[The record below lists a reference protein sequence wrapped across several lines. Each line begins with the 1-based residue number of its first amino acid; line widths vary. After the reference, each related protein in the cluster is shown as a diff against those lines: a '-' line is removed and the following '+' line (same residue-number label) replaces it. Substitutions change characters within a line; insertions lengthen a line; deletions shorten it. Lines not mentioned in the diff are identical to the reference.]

1 MDTNGLKR
9 FAAEART
16 ILIQGVRNRVEGLG
30 FDLESGQPAALP
42 QLKGGGAVFMDE
54 TQSEAFYDR
63 WMSLYNHIRNRGVK
77 DVVEEAAYT
86 WFNRL
91 VAIRIMSQLHFI
103 TPVLKYESNEIHI
116 PVIVS
121 EARHGRLPEMQE
133 KLRDELRELLID
145 DAKTNE
151 QFAILIVAFCRSCP
165 VIHQCFGAI
174 SDYTELLLPQDILRE
189 GGFVDR
195 LNHTDFIKEEDYQS
209 PELIGWL
216 YQFYI
221 SERKDEVFAK
231 KGKYEPDEI
240 APATQIFTPNWI
252 VKYMVQNTVGRMY
265 LDNHPYE
272 KEVAKNWKYLVDI
285 PQRDDKDI
293 YHFTDLDELR
303 LGDLAC
309 GSGHILNEFFNLL
322 YQLYTY
328 EGFGRRQTIENIFRE
343 NLIGIDLDTRA
354 RQLATFSLLMNA
366 CQKDDSFLDARVM
379 PRVYDMPRPFCE
391 EFDPEYDPDLQD
403 EKTFIKE
410 QIRPLVPSQDQEVCD
425 ELVDAIIVMDHADTL
440 GSIMQ
445 FDLSERTRNILQ
457 AQLQETEGQCF
468 STDKARKILPYVRII
483 LALTEKYSALVMN
496 PPYMGSGNM
505 NATLSDYVKRH
516 YKEGKADL
524 FSVFM
529 LLAVRRLA
537 PNGKYGMINMQS
549 WMFLSSFEQLRK
561 DLLETMQIDS
571 MLHLG
576 PHTFDELSGEV
587 VQNTAFVVG
596 GDASRV
602 TNSNVVSRVTEPC
615 VASRVGNHRKEN
627 CDARRVVSYLNK
639 KEYVSIGY
647 GKLPHWYQSGK
658 TQFITFRLDD
668 SLPQTKLQELSDFK
682 AQWIKDNPEPWTQ
695 PIQEKYNHEIRKK
708 IDKWLDQGMGSCIL
722 AKKEIRKIVEDA
734 LLHYDGVNYALY
746 AYVIM
751 PNHVHLLLTPLVDEE
766 PNKMVGSVKSFTAH
780 AINKTLGQYGNVWQ
794 REVFDRIVRD
804 EDNFEQYVNYID
816 NNPKNLSAAMFSLG
830 GDASCVANANT
841 DVDSDTLCDARR
853 VASYYRLVEGK
864 NCADK
869 ERMFLENRDG
879 NINGAKVYYP
889 NVKQKDFEKIP
900 GCQLGYW
907 LKESVI
913 DLFTNCPK
921 IENFICSSVGIRTG
935 KDNIFIREWFEVSK
949 KETLFTGKTS
959 ADLSKSSWFPITR
972 GGEKRKWYG
981 NLENVVFGANNF
993 EKVKTICP
1001 DYRLREEKYYFNE
1014 GVTWTM
1020 ICSGHPS
1027 FRLCPQGVLFGNGGP
1042 TLYSSKQLMLM
1053 GLLNTKVSYMF
1064 LYILNPTINFTKSDV
1079 GLIPFIKNEN
1089 ACDYVT
1095 QNITLSKLDW
1105 DAHET
1110 SWDFSENPLVAIM
1123 KQAEGEES
1131 IVSAEETNG
1140 FKQRN
1145 QWFQTEKLMV
1155 SRQETDGLAAENN
1168 CGQAETGDDHG
1179 VVTPLPNRGND
1190 VTKLWYDDYH
1200 AAVTAL
1206 RKMNDEMA
1214 TQDSSAATDKL
1225 IKTTRDASTPTGT
1238 LKLCVNAFEKLWTAR
1253 FMQLH
1258 ANEEELNRQF
1268 IEIYG
1273 LQDELTPDVPLDEIT
1288 ILQQG
1293 EISIEENHLVWHPD
1307 VVMKQLISYIVGVWM
1322 GRYRLDRSGL
1332 YIAYPNP
1339 SAEELAPY
1347 TYHGQTVTID
1357 DDAIIPLLPRDSPFE
1372 DNLVNRIVDFVR
1384 IVFGADMLTE
1394 NLNFIE
1400 KQLGMSIEQYVLKN
1414 FWKDHKK
1421 MYHNRPI
1428 YWLFSSRKGAFQ
1440 CLVYMHRMDAYTAER
1455 VRSKYLLPYM
1465 DWLLNRLHELEE
1477 NAANLSTVERREMDR
1492 ITRQI
1497 AECREYHDR
1506 LHVVADRQ
1514 EGFDLDD
1521 GVVVNYAKF
1530 GDVLAKLK

>member
-9 FAAEART
+9 FATEART

-54 TQSEAFYDR
+54 TRSEAFYDR
-63 WMSLYNHIRNRGVK
+63 WMSLYHHIQTQGVR

-133 KLRDELRELLID
+133 KLRDELWELLMD

-285 PQRDDKDI
+285 PQRENKDI
-293 YHFTDLDELR
+293 YHFTDLEELR

-309 GSGHILNEFFNLL
+309 GSGHILNEMFDILF
-322 YQLYTY
+322 QLYTN
-328 EGFGRRQTIENIFRE
+328 EGYGRRQAIENIFRK

-354 RQLATFSLLMNA
+354 KQLATFSLLMNA
-366 CQKDDSFLDARVM
+366 CQKDNSFLDAWVM

-391 EFDPEYDPDLQD
+391 EFASEYDPERQD
-403 EKTFIKE
+403 EKAFIKE
-410 QIRPLVPSQDQEVCD
+410 QINPLVPSQDQEVCD
-425 ELVDAIIVMDHADTL
+425 ELSDAIIVMDHADTL

-445 FDLSERTRNILQ
+445 FELSERTRNILQ
-457 AQLQETEGQCF
+457 AQLQETEAQCF

-524 FSVFM
+524 ATTFIEM
-529 LLAVRRLA
+529 MPRRLA
-537 PNGKYGMINMQS
+537 DKGRYAFIIPPS
-549 WMFLSSFEQLRK
+549 WMFLSTFGGLRQGIIQNNFIES
-561 DLLETMQIDS
+561 L
-571 MLHLG
+571 LHLSRG
-576 PHTFDELSGEV
+576 IFGADFGSV
-587 VQNTAFVVG
+587 SCVIQN
-596 GDASRV
+596 SK
-602 TNSNVVSRVTEPC
+602 P
-615 VASRVGNHRKEN
+615 EN
-627 CDARRVVSYLNK
+627 ACGTY
-639 KEYVSIGY
+639 
-647 GKLPHWYQSGK
+647 
-658 TQFITFRLDD
+658 FRLVDR
-668 SLPQTKLQELSDFK
+668 TFQEFDQNHLRILFENTLANHDFK
-682 AQWIKDNPEPWTQ
+682 YKFTDYTKDNTEFP
-695 PIQEKYNHEIRKK
+695 
-708 IDKWLDQGMGSCIL
+708 C
-722 AKKEIRKIVEDA
+722 
-734 LLHYDGVNYALY
+734 
-746 AYVIM
+746 
-751 PNHVHLLLTPLVDEE
+751 
-766 PNKMVGSVKSFTAH
+766 
-780 AINKTLGQYGNVWQ
+780 
-794 REVFDRIVRD
+794 
-804 EDNFEQYVNYID
+804 
-816 NNPKNLSAAMFSLG
+816 
-830 GDASCVANANT
+830 
-841 DVDSDTLCDARR
+841 SD
-853 VASYYRLVEGK
+853 
-864 NCADK
+864 
-869 ERMFLENRDG
+869 DG
-879 NINGAKVYYP
+879 NKIYYP
-889 NVKQKDFEKIP
+889 NVDQKKFEQIP
-900 GCQLGYW
+900 GSPIGYW
-907 LKESVI
+907 VSDAIIKSFSNARLDEIGEPRSGIMTGNSPKFVKLFFELSIKNIGFDLK
-913 DLFTNCPK
+913 
-921 IENFICSSVGIRTG
+921 CSEDIVY
-935 KDNIFIREWFEVSK
+935 SK
-949 KETLFTGKTS
+949 KK
-959 ADLSKSSWFPITR
+959 WFPIVS
-972 GGEKRKWYG
+972 GGGARRWYG
-981 NLENVVFGANNF
+981 NLDSVVNLYNNG
-993 EKVKTICP
+993 EDIKNTVKNF
-1001 DYRLREEKYYFNE
+1001 RLRDPKYYFKE
-1014 GVTWTM
+1014 SITWSK
-1020 ICSGHPS
+1020 ICSS
-1027 FRLCPQGVLFGNGGP
+1027 FSTFRLCPEGVLFGDSGLNLFLE
-1042 TLYSSKQLMLM
+1042 TNLFSIL
-1053 GLLNTKVSYMF
+1053 GLLNSKIGT
-1064 LYILNPTINFTKSDV
+1064 YILKIANPTFNNQVSNI
-1079 GLIPFIKNEN
+1079 GCIPISFSRLFGNIKVLVEN
-1089 ACDYVT
+1089 CVSISR
-1095 QNITLSKLDW
+1095 QDW

-1110 SWDFSENPLVAIM
+1110 SWDFNENELIRIGKEKGTHLLEDCYEAYV
-1123 KQAEGEES
+1123 EE
-1131 IVSAEETNG
+1131 
-1140 FKQRN
+1140 
-1145 QWFQTEKLMV
+1145 W
-1155 SRQETDGLAAENN
+1155 
-1168 CGQAETGDDHG
+1168 
-1179 VVTPLPNRGND
+1179 
-1190 VTKLWYDDYH
+1190 
-1200 AAVTAL
+1200 
-1206 RKMNDEMA
+1206 
-1214 TQDSSAATDKL
+1214 TDK
-1225 IKTTRDASTPTGT
+1225 
-1238 LKLCVNAFEKLWTAR
+1238 

-1384 IVFGADMLTE
+1384 IVFGADTLTE

-1400 KQLGMSIEQYVLKN
+1400 KQLGMSIGQYVLKD

>member
-1 MDTNGLKR
+1 
-9 FAAEART
+9 
-16 ILIQGVRNRVEGLG
+16 
-30 FDLESGQPAALP
+30 
-42 QLKGGGAVFMDE
+42 
-54 TQSEAFYDR
+54 
-63 WMSLYNHIRNRGVK
+63 VK

-133 KLRDELRELLID
+133 KLRDELRELLMD

-209 PELIGWL
+209 PEFIGWL

-231 KGKYEPDEI
+231 KGKYESDEI

-549 WMFLSSFEQLRK
+549 WMFLSSFEDLRK
-561 DLLETMQIDS
+561 QLLEYEQIDS

-576 PHTFDELSGEV
+576 PRTFDELSGEV
-587 VQNTAFVVG
+587 VQNVAFVV
-596 GDASRV
+596 SHH
-602 TNSNVVSRVTEPC
+602 S
-615 VASRVGNHRKEN
+615 
-627 CDARRVVSYLNK
+627 
-639 KEYVSIGY
+639 
-647 GKLPHWYQSGK
+647 
-658 TQFITFRLDD
+658 
-668 SLPQTKLQELSDFK
+668 
-682 AQWIKDNPEPWTQ
+682 PE
-695 PIQEKYNHEIRKK
+695 
-708 IDKWLDQGMGSCIL
+708 
-722 AKKEIRKIVEDA
+722 
-734 LLHYDGVNYALY
+734 
-746 AYVIM
+746 
-751 PNHVHLLLTPLVDEE
+751 
-766 PNKMVGSVKSFTAH
+766 FTG
-780 AINKTLGQYGNVWQ
+780 T
-794 REVFDRIVRD
+794 
-804 EDNFEQYVNYID
+804 
-816 NNPKNLSAAMFSLG
+816 
-830 GDASCVANANT
+830 
-841 DVDSDTLCDARR
+841 
-853 VASYYRLVEGK
+853 YYRLVDGK

-869 ERMFLENRDG
+869 EKRFLTKQGE
-879 NINGAKVYYP
+879 YP
-889 NVKQKDFEKIP
+889 NVDQKKFGQIPGSPIGYWVSEKI
-900 GCQLGYW
+900 
-907 LKESVI
+907 I
-913 DLFTNCPK
+913 DCISNSEEIGIAFKCREGIHTSNNEKYVRFWIEVDEKK
-921 IENFICSSVGIRTG
+921 IVFKAKNYIDIDTQGTWVPYN
-935 KDNIFIREWFEVSK
+935 K
-949 KETLFTGKTS
+949 
-959 ADLSKSSWFPITR
+959 
-972 GGEKRKWYG
+972 GGGFRKWYG
-981 NLENVVFGANNF
+981 LNNYIIAFNKKYRDEMANLPFHVRPSQDLYFKEGGTWSAIGSNKFSIRYYPVGYLFDAGGQIAVGKEIVSLIGYLNSILF
-993 EKVKTICP
+993 
-1001 DYRLREEKYYFNE
+1001 DYISKL
-1014 GVTWTM
+1014 TM
-1020 ICSGHPS
+1020 
-1027 FRLCPQGVLFGNGGP
+1027 
-1042 TLYSSKQLMLM
+1042 
-1053 GLLNTKVSYMF
+1053 
-1064 LYILNPTINFTKSDV
+1064 PTINFKC
-1079 GLIPFIKNEN
+1079 GIIKRLPDLKVNSEN
-1089 ACDYVT
+1089 VCYIIRE
-1095 QNITLSKLDW
+1095 NISLSRQDW

-1110 SWDFSENPLVAIM
+1110 SWDFKENELIRIGKEKGTHLLEDCYLAYV
-1123 KQAEGEES
+1123 EE
-1131 IVSAEETNG
+1131 
-1140 FKQRN
+1140 
-1145 QWFQTEKLMV
+1145 W
-1155 SRQETDGLAAENN
+1155 
-1168 CGQAETGDDHG
+1168 
-1179 VVTPLPNRGND
+1179 
-1190 VTKLWYDDYH
+1190 
-1200 AAVTAL
+1200 
-1206 RKMNDEMA
+1206 
-1214 TQDSSAATDKL
+1214 TDK
-1225 IKTTRDASTPTGT
+1225 
-1238 LKLCVNAFEKLWTAR
+1238 

-1268 IEIYG
+1268 IDIYG

-1322 GRYRLDRSGL
+1322 GRYRLNRSGL

-1347 TYHGQTVTID
+1347 TYHGQTVNID

>member
-1 MDTNGLKR
+1 MDINGLKR
-9 FAAEART
+9 FATEART

-30 FDLESGQPAALP
+30 FDLKSGQPAALP
-42 QLKGGGAVFMDE
+42 QLEGGGTVFMDE

-103 TPVLKYESNEIHI
+103 TPVLKYESDEIHI

-133 KLRDELRELLID
+133 KLRDELRELLMD

-272 KEVAKNWKYLVDI
+272 KEVAKNWKYLVYI

-328 EGFGRRQTIENIFRE
+328 EGFGRRQAIENIFRK

-354 RQLATFSLLMNA
+354 KQLATFSLLMNA
-366 CQKDDSFLDARVM
+366 CQKDNSFLDAWVM

-391 EFDPEYDPDLQD
+391 EFASEYDPERQD

-425 ELVDAIIVMDHADTL
+425 ELTDAIMVMDHADTL

-445 FDLSERTRNILQ
+445 FDLSERTRNVLQ
-457 AQLQETEGQCF
+457 AQLQETEAQRF
-468 STDKARKILPYVRII
+468 PTDKTRKILPYVRII

-524 FSVFM
+524 ATTFIEM
-529 LLAVRRLA
+529 MPRRLA
-537 PNGKYGMINMQS
+537 DKGRYAFIIPPS
-549 WMFLSSFEQLRK
+549 WMFLSTFGGLRQGIIQNNFIES
-561 DLLETMQIDS
+561 L
-571 MLHLG
+571 LHLSRG
-576 PHTFDELSGEV
+576 IFGADFGSV
-587 VQNTAFVVG
+587 SCVIQN
-596 GDASRV
+596 SK
-602 TNSNVVSRVTEPC
+602 P
-615 VASRVGNHRKEN
+615 EN
-627 CDARRVVSYLNK
+627 ACGTY
-639 KEYVSIGY
+639 
-647 GKLPHWYQSGK
+647 
-658 TQFITFRLDD
+658 FRLVDR
-668 SLPQTKLQELSDFK
+668 TFQEFDQNHLRILFENTLANHDFK
-682 AQWIKDNPEPWTQ
+682 YKFTDYTKDNTEFP
-695 PIQEKYNHEIRKK
+695 
-708 IDKWLDQGMGSCIL
+708 C
-722 AKKEIRKIVEDA
+722 
-734 LLHYDGVNYALY
+734 
-746 AYVIM
+746 
-751 PNHVHLLLTPLVDEE
+751 
-766 PNKMVGSVKSFTAH
+766 
-780 AINKTLGQYGNVWQ
+780 
-794 REVFDRIVRD
+794 
-804 EDNFEQYVNYID
+804 
-816 NNPKNLSAAMFSLG
+816 
-830 GDASCVANANT
+830 
-841 DVDSDTLCDARR
+841 SD
-853 VASYYRLVEGK
+853 
-864 NCADK
+864 
-869 ERMFLENRDG
+869 DG
-879 NINGAKVYYP
+879 NKIYYP
-889 NVKQKDFEKIP
+889 NVDQKKFEQIP
-900 GCQLGYW
+900 GSPIGYW
-907 LKESVI
+907 VSDAIIKSFSNARLDEIGEPRSGIMTGNSPKFVKLFFELSIKNIGFDLK
-913 DLFTNCPK
+913 
-921 IENFICSSVGIRTG
+921 CSEDIVY
-935 KDNIFIREWFEVSK
+935 SK
-949 KETLFTGKTS
+949 KK
-959 ADLSKSSWFPITR
+959 WFPIVS
-972 GGEKRKWYG
+972 GGGARRWYG
-981 NLENVVFGANNF
+981 NLDSVVNLYNNG
-993 EKVKTICP
+993 EDIKNTVKNF
-1001 DYRLREEKYYFNE
+1001 RLRDPKYYFKE
-1014 GVTWTM
+1014 SITWSK
-1020 ICSGHPS
+1020 ICSS
-1027 FRLCPQGVLFGNGGP
+1027 FSTFRLCPEGVLFGDSGLNLFLE
-1042 TLYSSKQLMLM
+1042 TNLFSIL
-1053 GLLNTKVSYMF
+1053 GLLNSKIGT
-1064 LYILNPTINFTKSDV
+1064 YILKIANPTFNNQVSNI
-1079 GLIPFIKNEN
+1079 GCIPISFSRLFGNIKVLVEN
-1089 ACDYVT
+1089 CVSISR
-1095 QNITLSKLDW
+1095 QDW

-1110 SWDFSENPLVAIM
+1110 SWDFNENELIRIGKEKGTHLLEDCYEAYV
-1123 KQAEGEES
+1123 EE
-1131 IVSAEETNG
+1131 
-1140 FKQRN
+1140 
-1145 QWFQTEKLMV
+1145 W
-1155 SRQETDGLAAENN
+1155 
-1168 CGQAETGDDHG
+1168 
-1179 VVTPLPNRGND
+1179 
-1190 VTKLWYDDYH
+1190 
-1200 AAVTAL
+1200 
-1206 RKMNDEMA
+1206 
-1214 TQDSSAATDKL
+1214 TDK
-1225 IKTTRDASTPTGT
+1225 
-1238 LKLCVNAFEKLWTAR
+1238 

-1384 IVFGADMLTE
+1384 IVFGADTLTE

-1400 KQLGMSIEQYVLKN
+1400 KQLGMSIGQYVLKD

-1477 NAANLSTVERREMDR
+1477 NAANFSTVERREMDR

>member
-1 MDTNGLKR
+1 
-9 FAAEART
+9 
-16 ILIQGVRNRVEGLG
+16 
-30 FDLESGQPAALP
+30 
-42 QLKGGGAVFMDE
+42 
-54 TQSEAFYDR
+54 
-63 WMSLYNHIRNRGVK
+63 VK

-133 KLRDELRELLID
+133 KLRDELRELLMD

-209 PELIGWL
+209 PEFIGWL

-231 KGKYEPDEI
+231 KGKYESDEI

-549 WMFLSSFEQLRK
+549 WMFLSSFEDLRK
-561 DLLETMQIDS
+561 QLLEYEQIDS

-576 PHTFDELSGEV
+576 PRTFDELSGEV
-587 VQNTAFVVG
+587 VQNVAFVV
-596 GDASRV
+596 SHH
-602 TNSNVVSRVTEPC
+602 S
-615 VASRVGNHRKEN
+615 
-627 CDARRVVSYLNK
+627 
-639 KEYVSIGY
+639 
-647 GKLPHWYQSGK
+647 
-658 TQFITFRLDD
+658 
-668 SLPQTKLQELSDFK
+668 
-682 AQWIKDNPEPWTQ
+682 PE
-695 PIQEKYNHEIRKK
+695 
-708 IDKWLDQGMGSCIL
+708 
-722 AKKEIRKIVEDA
+722 
-734 LLHYDGVNYALY
+734 
-746 AYVIM
+746 
-751 PNHVHLLLTPLVDEE
+751 
-766 PNKMVGSVKSFTAH
+766 FTG
-780 AINKTLGQYGNVWQ
+780 T
-794 REVFDRIVRD
+794 
-804 EDNFEQYVNYID
+804 
-816 NNPKNLSAAMFSLG
+816 
-830 GDASCVANANT
+830 
-841 DVDSDTLCDARR
+841 
-853 VASYYRLVEGK
+853 YYRLVDGK

-869 ERMFLENRDG
+869 EKRFLTKQGE
-879 NINGAKVYYP
+879 YP
-889 NVKQKDFEKIP
+889 NVDQKKFGQIPGSPIGYWVSEKI
-900 GCQLGYW
+900 
-907 LKESVI
+907 I
-913 DLFTNCPK
+913 DCISNSEEIGIAFKCREGIHTSNNEKYVRFWIEVDEKK
-921 IENFICSSVGIRTG
+921 IVFKAKNYIDIDTQGTWVPYN
-935 KDNIFIREWFEVSK
+935 K
-949 KETLFTGKTS
+949 
-959 ADLSKSSWFPITR
+959 
-972 GGEKRKWYG
+972 GGGFRKWYG
-981 NLENVVFGANNF
+981 LNNYIIAFNKKYRDEMANLPFHVRPSQDLYFKEGGTWSAIGSNKFSIRYYPVGYLFDAGGQIAVGKEIVSLIGYLNSILF
-993 EKVKTICP
+993 
-1001 DYRLREEKYYFNE
+1001 DYISKL
-1014 GVTWTM
+1014 TM
-1020 ICSGHPS
+1020 
-1027 FRLCPQGVLFGNGGP
+1027 
-1042 TLYSSKQLMLM
+1042 
-1053 GLLNTKVSYMF
+1053 
-1064 LYILNPTINFTKSDV
+1064 PTINFKC
-1079 GLIPFIKNEN
+1079 GIIKRLPDLKVNSEN
-1089 ACDYVT
+1089 VCYIIRE
-1095 QNITLSKLDW
+1095 NISLSRQDW

-1110 SWDFSENPLVAIM
+1110 SWDFKENELIRIGKEKGTHLLEDCYLAYV
-1123 KQAEGEES
+1123 EE
-1131 IVSAEETNG
+1131 
-1140 FKQRN
+1140 
-1145 QWFQTEKLMV
+1145 W
-1155 SRQETDGLAAENN
+1155 
-1168 CGQAETGDDHG
+1168 
-1179 VVTPLPNRGND
+1179 
-1190 VTKLWYDDYH
+1190 
-1200 AAVTAL
+1200 
-1206 RKMNDEMA
+1206 
-1214 TQDSSAATDKL
+1214 TDK
-1225 IKTTRDASTPTGT
+1225 
-1238 LKLCVNAFEKLWTAR
+1238 

-1268 IEIYG
+1268 IDIYG

-1322 GRYRLDRSGL
+1322 GRYRLNRSGL

>member
-272 KEVAKNWKYLVDI
+272 KEVAKDWKYLVDI
-285 PQRDDKDI
+285 PQRENKDI
-293 YHFTDLDELR
+293 YHFTDLEELR

-309 GSGHILNEFFNLL
+309 GSGHILNEMFDILF
-322 YQLYTY
+322 QLYTN
-328 EGFGRRQTIENIFRE
+328 EGYGRRQAIENIFRK

-354 RQLATFSLLMNA
+354 KQLATFSLLMNA
-366 CQKDDSFLDARVM
+366 CQKDNSFLDAWVM

-391 EFDPEYDPDLQD
+391 EFASEYDPERQD

-425 ELVDAIIVMDHADTL
+425 ELSDAIIVMDHADTL

-445 FDLSERTRNILQ
+445 FELSERTRNILQ
-457 AQLQETEGQCF
+457 AQLQETEAQRF
-468 STDKARKILPYVRII
+468 STDKARKVLPYVRII

-505 NATLSDYVKRH
+505 NVTLSDYVKKH

-524 FSVFM
+524 ATTFIEM
-529 LLAVRRLA
+529 MPRRLA
-537 PNGKYGMINMQS
+537 DKGRYAFIIPPS
-549 WMFLSSFEQLRK
+549 WMFLSTFGGLRQGIIQNNFIES
-561 DLLETMQIDS
+561 L
-571 MLHLG
+571 LHLSRG
-576 PHTFDELSGEV
+576 IFGADFGSV
-587 VQNTAFVVG
+587 SCVIQN
-596 GDASRV
+596 SK
-602 TNSNVVSRVTEPC
+602 P
-615 VASRVGNHRKEN
+615 EN
-627 CDARRVVSYLNK
+627 ACGTY
-639 KEYVSIGY
+639 
-647 GKLPHWYQSGK
+647 
-658 TQFITFRLDD
+658 FRLVDR
-668 SLPQTKLQELSDFK
+668 TFQEFDQNHLRILFENTLANHDFK
-682 AQWIKDNPEPWTQ
+682 YKFTDYTKDNTEFP
-695 PIQEKYNHEIRKK
+695 
-708 IDKWLDQGMGSCIL
+708 C
-722 AKKEIRKIVEDA
+722 
-734 LLHYDGVNYALY
+734 
-746 AYVIM
+746 
-751 PNHVHLLLTPLVDEE
+751 
-766 PNKMVGSVKSFTAH
+766 
-780 AINKTLGQYGNVWQ
+780 
-794 REVFDRIVRD
+794 
-804 EDNFEQYVNYID
+804 
-816 NNPKNLSAAMFSLG
+816 
-830 GDASCVANANT
+830 
-841 DVDSDTLCDARR
+841 SD
-853 VASYYRLVEGK
+853 
-864 NCADK
+864 
-869 ERMFLENRDG
+869 DG
-879 NINGAKVYYP
+879 NKIYYP
-889 NVKQKDFEKIP
+889 NVDQKKFEQIPGSPIGYWVSEKI
-900 GCQLGYW
+900 
-907 LKESVI
+907 I
-913 DLFTNCPK
+913 DCISNSEEIGIAFKCREGIHTSNNEKYVRFWIEVDEKK
-921 IENFICSSVGIRTG
+921 IVFKAKNYIDIDTQGTWVPYN
-935 KDNIFIREWFEVSK
+935 K
-949 KETLFTGKTS
+949 
-959 ADLSKSSWFPITR
+959 
-972 GGEKRKWYG
+972 GGGFRKWYG
-981 NLENVVFGANNF
+981 LNNYIIAFNKKYRDEMANLPFHVRPSQDLYFKEGGTWSAIGSNKFSIRYYPVGYLFDAGGQIAVGKEIVSLIGYLNSILF
-993 EKVKTICP
+993 
-1001 DYRLREEKYYFNE
+1001 DYISKL
-1014 GVTWTM
+1014 TM
-1020 ICSGHPS
+1020 
-1027 FRLCPQGVLFGNGGP
+1027 
-1042 TLYSSKQLMLM
+1042 
-1053 GLLNTKVSYMF
+1053 
-1064 LYILNPTINFTKSDV
+1064 PTINFKC
-1079 GLIPFIKNEN
+1079 GIIKRLPDLKVNSEN
-1089 ACDYVT
+1089 VCYIIRE
-1095 QNITLSKLDW
+1095 NISLSRQDW

-1110 SWDFSENPLVAIM
+1110 SWDFNENELIRIGKEKGTHLLEDCYEAYV
-1123 KQAEGEES
+1123 EE
-1131 IVSAEETNG
+1131 
-1140 FKQRN
+1140 
-1145 QWFQTEKLMV
+1145 W
-1155 SRQETDGLAAENN
+1155 
-1168 CGQAETGDDHG
+1168 
-1179 VVTPLPNRGND
+1179 
-1190 VTKLWYDDYH
+1190 
-1200 AAVTAL
+1200 
-1206 RKMNDEMA
+1206 
-1214 TQDSSAATDKL
+1214 TDK
-1225 IKTTRDASTPTGT
+1225 
-1238 LKLCVNAFEKLWTAR
+1238 

-1384 IVFGADMLTE
+1384 IVFGADTLTE

-1400 KQLGMSIEQYVLKN
+1400 KQLGMSIGQYVLKD

-1477 NAANLSTVERREMDR
+1477 NAANFSTVERREMDR

-1521 GVVVNYAKF
+1521 GVAVNYAKF

>member
-1 MDTNGLKR
+1 MDINGLKR
-9 FAAEART
+9 FATEART

-30 FDLESGQPAALP
+30 FDLKSGQPAALP
-42 QLKGGGAVFMDE
+42 QLEGGGTVFMDE

-133 KLRDELRELLID
+133 KLRDELRELLMD

-209 PELIGWL
+209 PEFIGWL

-252 VKYMVQNTVGRMY
+252 VKYMVQNTLGRMY

-272 KEVAKNWKYLVDI
+272 KEVARDWKYLVDI

-293 YHFTDLDELR
+293 YHFTDLEELR

-309 GSGHILNEFFNLL
+309 GSGHILNEMFDILF
-322 YQLYTY
+322 QLYTN
-328 EGFGRRQTIENIFRE
+328 EGYGRRQAIENIFRK

-366 CQKDDSFLDARVM
+366 CQKDKSFLDARVM

-391 EFDPEYDPDLQD
+391 EFASEYDPERQD

-410 QIRPLVPSQDQEVCD
+410 QIKPLVPAQDQEVCD
-425 ELVDAIIVMDHADTL
+425 ELADAIIVMDHADTL

-457 AQLQETEGQCF
+457 AQLQETEDQRFPTNKTC
-468 STDKARKILPYVRII
+468 KILPYVRII
-483 LALTEKYSALVMN
+483 LALTGKYSALVMN

-505 NATLSDYVKRH
+505 NATLSDYVKKH

-524 FSVFM
+524 FAVFM
-529 LLAVRRLA
+529 LLSVRRLA

-549 WMFLSSFEQLRK
+549 WMFLSSFENLRK
-561 DLLETMQIDS
+561 QLLEHEQIDS
-571 MLHLG
+571 SLHLG
-576 PHTFDELSGEV
+576 PRTFDELSGEV
-587 VQNTAFVVG
+587 VQNVAFVV
-596 GDASRV
+596 SHH
-602 TNSNVVSRVTEPC
+602 SP
-615 VASRVGNHRKEN
+615 
-627 CDARRVVSYLNK
+627 
-639 KEYVSIGY
+639 EY
-647 GKLPHWYQSGK
+647 
-658 TQFITFRLDD
+658 
-668 SLPQTKLQELSDFK
+668 
-682 AQWIKDNPEPWTQ
+682 
-695 PIQEKYNHEIRKK
+695 
-708 IDKWLDQGMGSCIL
+708 MG
-722 AKKEIRKIVEDA
+722 
-734 LLHYDGVNYALY
+734 
-746 AYVIM
+746 
-751 PNHVHLLLTPLVDEE
+751 T
-766 PNKMVGSVKSFTAH
+766 
-780 AINKTLGQYGNVWQ
+780 
-794 REVFDRIVRD
+794 
-804 EDNFEQYVNYID
+804 
-816 NNPKNLSAAMFSLG
+816 
-830 GDASCVANANT
+830 
-841 DVDSDTLCDARR
+841 
-853 VASYYRLVEGK
+853 YYRLVDGK

-869 ERMFLENRDG
+869 ENRFLTKQREYANVDQQKFEQIPGSPIGYWVSEKFFSGFAGNLALSAVAKPCVGLQTADNARFLRYWSEVSIRRIGFGCKSSEEALSSRRKWFPYNKGGGQRRWYGNQEFIVNWENDG
-879 NINGAKVYYP
+879 QEIKAYKSAVIRNPETYFLVSLSWGLISSIGATFRYYP
-889 NVKQKDFEKIP
+889 NGFIYDVGGMSI
-900 GCQLGYW
+900 CQADIVLLG
-907 LKESVI
+907 
-913 DLFTNCPK
+913 F
-921 IENFICSSVGIRTG
+921 
-935 KDNIFIREWFEVSK
+935 
-949 KETLFTGKTS
+949 
-959 ADLSKSSWFPITR
+959 
-972 GGEKRKWYG
+972 
-981 NLENVVFGANNF
+981 
-993 EKVKTICP
+993 
-1001 DYRLREEKYYFNE
+1001 
-1014 GVTWTM
+1014 
-1020 ICSGHPS
+1020 
-1027 FRLCPQGVLFGNGGP
+1027 
-1042 TLYSSKQLMLM
+1042 
-1053 GLLNTKVSYMF
+1053 LNTKVCKIF
-1064 LYILNPTINFTKSDV
+1064 LNIINPTLNYQVGDVARVPLSSFNKDYILPIV
-1079 GLIPFIKNEN
+1079 EN
-1089 ACDYVT
+1089 CVSISR
-1095 QNITLSKLDW
+1095 QDW

-1110 SWDFSENPLVAIM
+1110 SWDFNENELIRIGKEKGTHLLEDCYEAYV
-1123 KQAEGEES
+1123 EE
-1131 IVSAEETNG
+1131 
-1140 FKQRN
+1140 
-1145 QWFQTEKLMV
+1145 W
-1155 SRQETDGLAAENN
+1155 
-1168 CGQAETGDDHG
+1168 
-1179 VVTPLPNRGND
+1179 
-1190 VTKLWYDDYH
+1190 
-1200 AAVTAL
+1200 
-1206 RKMNDEMA
+1206 
-1214 TQDSSAATDKL
+1214 TDK
-1225 IKTTRDASTPTGT
+1225 
-1238 LKLCVNAFEKLWTAR
+1238 

-1268 IEIYG
+1268 IDIYG

-1384 IVFGADMLTE
+1384 IVFGADTLTE

-1400 KQLGMSIEQYVLKN
+1400 KQLGMSIGQYVLKD

>member
-133 KLRDELRELLID
+133 KLRDELWELLMD

-189 GGFVDR
+189 GSFVDR

-231 KGKYEPDEI
+231 KGKYESDEI

-285 PQRDDKDI
+285 PQRDDKDS
-293 YHFTDLDELR
+293 YHFTDLEELR

-309 GSGHILNEFFNLL
+309 GSGHILNEMFDILF
-322 YQLYTY
+322 QLYTN
-328 EGFGRRQTIENIFRE
+328 EGYGRRQAIENIFRK

-366 CQKDDSFLDARVM
+366 CQKDKSFLDARVM

-391 EFDPEYDPDLQD
+391 EFASEYDPERQD
-403 EKTFIKE
+403 EKAFIKE
-410 QIRPLVPSQDQEVCD
+410 QINPLVPSQDQEVCD
-425 ELVDAIIVMDHADTL
+425 ELSDAIIVMDHADTL

-445 FDLSERTRNILQ
+445 FELSERTRNILQ
-457 AQLQETEGQCF
+457 AQLQETEAQHYL
-468 STDKARKILPYVRII
+468 TDRARKILPYVRII

-505 NATLSDYVKRH
+505 NATLSDYVKKH

-549 WMFLSSFEQLRK
+549 WMFLSSFENLRK
-561 DLLETMQIDS
+561 QLLEHEQIDS
-571 MLHLG
+571 LLHLG
-576 PHTFDELSGEV
+576 PRTFDELSGEV
-587 VQNTAFVVG
+587 VQNVAFV
-596 GDASRV
+596 
-602 TNSNVVSRVTEPC
+602 
-615 VASRVGNHRKEN
+615 
-627 CDARRVVSYLNK
+627 
-639 KEYVSIGY
+639 I
-647 GKLPHWYQSGK
+647 
-658 TQFITFRLDD
+658 
-668 SLPQTKLQELSDFK
+668 SLHSP
-682 AQWIKDNPEPWTQ
+682 
-695 PIQEKYNHEIRKK
+695 KY
-708 IDKWLDQGMGSCIL
+708 MG
-722 AKKEIRKIVEDA
+722 
-734 LLHYDGVNYALY
+734 
-746 AYVIM
+746 
-751 PNHVHLLLTPLVDEE
+751 T
-766 PNKMVGSVKSFTAH
+766 
-780 AINKTLGQYGNVWQ
+780 
-794 REVFDRIVRD
+794 
-804 EDNFEQYVNYID
+804 
-816 NNPKNLSAAMFSLG
+816 
-830 GDASCVANANT
+830 
-841 DVDSDTLCDARR
+841 
-853 VASYYRLVEGK
+853 YYRLVDGK

-869 ERMFLENRDG
+869 ENRFLTKQQEYANVDQQKFEQIPGSPIGYWVSEKFFSGFAGNLALSAVAKPCVGLQTADNARFLRYWSEVSIRRIGFGCKSSEEALSSRRKWFPYNKGGGQRRWYGNQEFIVNWENDG
-879 NINGAKVYYP
+879 QEIKAYKSAVIRNPETYFLVSLSWGLISSIGATFRYYP
-889 NVKQKDFEKIP
+889 NGFIYDVGGMSI
-900 GCQLGYW
+900 CQADIVLLG
-907 LKESVI
+907 
-913 DLFTNCPK
+913 F
-921 IENFICSSVGIRTG
+921 
-935 KDNIFIREWFEVSK
+935 
-949 KETLFTGKTS
+949 
-959 ADLSKSSWFPITR
+959 
-972 GGEKRKWYG
+972 
-981 NLENVVFGANNF
+981 
-993 EKVKTICP
+993 
-1001 DYRLREEKYYFNE
+1001 
-1014 GVTWTM
+1014 
-1020 ICSGHPS
+1020 
-1027 FRLCPQGVLFGNGGP
+1027 
-1042 TLYSSKQLMLM
+1042 
-1053 GLLNTKVSYMF
+1053 LNTKVCKIF
-1064 LYILNPTINFTKSDV
+1064 LNIINPTLNYQVGDVARVPLSSFNKDYILPIV
-1079 GLIPFIKNEN
+1079 EN
-1089 ACDYVT
+1089 CVSISR
-1095 QNITLSKLDW
+1095 QDW

-1110 SWDFSENPLVAIM
+1110 SWDFNENELIRIGKEKGTHLLEDCYEAYV
-1123 KQAEGEES
+1123 EE
-1131 IVSAEETNG
+1131 
-1140 FKQRN
+1140 
-1145 QWFQTEKLMV
+1145 W
-1155 SRQETDGLAAENN
+1155 
-1168 CGQAETGDDHG
+1168 
-1179 VVTPLPNRGND
+1179 
-1190 VTKLWYDDYH
+1190 
-1200 AAVTAL
+1200 
-1206 RKMNDEMA
+1206 
-1214 TQDSSAATDKL
+1214 TDK
-1225 IKTTRDASTPTGT
+1225 
-1238 LKLCVNAFEKLWTAR
+1238 

-1268 IEIYG
+1268 IDIYG

-1339 SAEELAPY
+1339 SAEDLAPY
-1347 TYHGQTVTID
+1347 TYHGQTVNID

-1400 KQLGMSIEQYVLKN
+1400 RQLGMSIEQYVLKN

>member
-1 MDTNGLKR
+1 MDINGLKR
-9 FAAEART
+9 FATEART

-30 FDLESGQPAALP
+30 FDLKSGQPAALP
-42 QLKGGGAVFMDE
+42 QLEGGGTVFMDE

-133 KLRDELRELLID
+133 KLRDELRELLMD

-209 PELIGWL
+209 PEFIGWL

-231 KGKYEPDEI
+231 KGKYESDEI

-549 WMFLSSFEQLRK
+549 WMFLSSFEDLRK
-561 DLLETMQIDS
+561 QLLEYEQIDS

-576 PHTFDELSGEV
+576 PRTFDELSGEV
-587 VQNTAFVVG
+587 VQNVAFVV
-596 GDASRV
+596 SHH
-602 TNSNVVSRVTEPC
+602 S
-615 VASRVGNHRKEN
+615 
-627 CDARRVVSYLNK
+627 
-639 KEYVSIGY
+639 
-647 GKLPHWYQSGK
+647 
-658 TQFITFRLDD
+658 
-668 SLPQTKLQELSDFK
+668 
-682 AQWIKDNPEPWTQ
+682 PE
-695 PIQEKYNHEIRKK
+695 
-708 IDKWLDQGMGSCIL
+708 
-722 AKKEIRKIVEDA
+722 
-734 LLHYDGVNYALY
+734 
-746 AYVIM
+746 
-751 PNHVHLLLTPLVDEE
+751 
-766 PNKMVGSVKSFTAH
+766 FTG
-780 AINKTLGQYGNVWQ
+780 T
-794 REVFDRIVRD
+794 
-804 EDNFEQYVNYID
+804 
-816 NNPKNLSAAMFSLG
+816 
-830 GDASCVANANT
+830 
-841 DVDSDTLCDARR
+841 
-853 VASYYRLVEGK
+853 YYRLVDGK

-869 ERMFLENRDG
+869 EKRFLTKQGE
-879 NINGAKVYYP
+879 YP
-889 NVKQKDFEKIP
+889 NVDQKKFGQIPGSPIGYWVSEKI
-900 GCQLGYW
+900 
-907 LKESVI
+907 I
-913 DLFTNCPK
+913 DCISNSEEIGIAFKCREGIHTSNNEKYVRFWIEVDEKK
-921 IENFICSSVGIRTG
+921 IVFKAKNYIDIDTQGTWVPYN
-935 KDNIFIREWFEVSK
+935 K
-949 KETLFTGKTS
+949 
-959 ADLSKSSWFPITR
+959 
-972 GGEKRKWYG
+972 GGGFRKWYG
-981 NLENVVFGANNF
+981 LNNYIIAFNKKYRDEMANLPFHVRPSQDLYFKEGGTWSAIGSNKFSIRYYPVGYLFDAGGQIAVGKEIVSLIGYLNSILF
-993 EKVKTICP
+993 
-1001 DYRLREEKYYFNE
+1001 DYISKL
-1014 GVTWTM
+1014 TM
-1020 ICSGHPS
+1020 
-1027 FRLCPQGVLFGNGGP
+1027 
-1042 TLYSSKQLMLM
+1042 
-1053 GLLNTKVSYMF
+1053 
-1064 LYILNPTINFTKSDV
+1064 PTINFKC
-1079 GLIPFIKNEN
+1079 GIIKRLPDLKVNSEN
-1089 ACDYVT
+1089 VCYIIRE
-1095 QNITLSKLDW
+1095 NISLSRQDW

-1110 SWDFSENPLVAIM
+1110 SWDFKENELIRIGKEKGTHLLEDCYLAYV
-1123 KQAEGEES
+1123 EE
-1131 IVSAEETNG
+1131 
-1140 FKQRN
+1140 
-1145 QWFQTEKLMV
+1145 W
-1155 SRQETDGLAAENN
+1155 
-1168 CGQAETGDDHG
+1168 
-1179 VVTPLPNRGND
+1179 
-1190 VTKLWYDDYH
+1190 
-1200 AAVTAL
+1200 
-1206 RKMNDEMA
+1206 
-1214 TQDSSAATDKL
+1214 TDK
-1225 IKTTRDASTPTGT
+1225 
-1238 LKLCVNAFEKLWTAR
+1238 

-1268 IEIYG
+1268 IDIYG

-1322 GRYRLDRSGL
+1322 GRYRLNRSGL

-1347 TYHGQTVTID
+1347 TYHGQTVNID

>member
-1 MDTNGLKR
+1 MDINGLKR
-9 FAAEART
+9 FATEART

-30 FDLESGQPAALP
+30 FDLKSGQPAALP
-42 QLKGGGAVFMDE
+42 QLKGGGAVFRDE
-54 TQSEAFYDR
+54 VQSEVFYDR

-133 KLRDELRELLID
+133 KLRDELRELLMD

-209 PELIGWL
+209 PEFIGWL

-549 WMFLSSFEQLRK
+549 WMFLSSFEDLRK
-561 DLLETMQIDS
+561 QLLEYEQIDS

-576 PHTFDELSGEV
+576 PRTFDELSGEV
-587 VQNTAFVVG
+587 VQNVAFVV
-596 GDASRV
+596 SHH
-602 TNSNVVSRVTEPC
+602 S
-615 VASRVGNHRKEN
+615 
-627 CDARRVVSYLNK
+627 
-639 KEYVSIGY
+639 
-647 GKLPHWYQSGK
+647 
-658 TQFITFRLDD
+658 
-668 SLPQTKLQELSDFK
+668 
-682 AQWIKDNPEPWTQ
+682 PE
-695 PIQEKYNHEIRKK
+695 
-708 IDKWLDQGMGSCIL
+708 
-722 AKKEIRKIVEDA
+722 
-734 LLHYDGVNYALY
+734 
-746 AYVIM
+746 
-751 PNHVHLLLTPLVDEE
+751 
-766 PNKMVGSVKSFTAH
+766 FTG
-780 AINKTLGQYGNVWQ
+780 T
-794 REVFDRIVRD
+794 
-804 EDNFEQYVNYID
+804 
-816 NNPKNLSAAMFSLG
+816 
-830 GDASCVANANT
+830 
-841 DVDSDTLCDARR
+841 
-853 VASYYRLVEGK
+853 YYRLVDGK

-869 ERMFLENRDG
+869 EKRFLTKQGE
-879 NINGAKVYYP
+879 YP
-889 NVKQKDFEKIP
+889 NVDQKKFGQIP
-900 GCQLGYW
+900 GSPIGYW
-907 LKESVI
+907 VSERII
-913 DLFTNCPK
+913 DCISNSEEIGIAFKCREGIHTSNNEKYVRFWIEVDEKK
-921 IENFICSSVGIRTG
+921 IVFKAKNYIDIDTQGTWVPYN
-935 KDNIFIREWFEVSK
+935 K
-949 KETLFTGKTS
+949 
-959 ADLSKSSWFPITR
+959 
-972 GGEKRKWYG
+972 GGGFRKWYG
-981 NLENVVFGANNF
+981 LNNYIIAFNKKYRDEMANLPFHVRPSQDLYFKEGGTWSAIGSNKFSIRYYPVGYLFDAGGQIAVGKEIVSLIGYLNSILF
-993 EKVKTICP
+993 
-1001 DYRLREEKYYFNE
+1001 DYISKL
-1014 GVTWTM
+1014 TM
-1020 ICSGHPS
+1020 
-1027 FRLCPQGVLFGNGGP
+1027 
-1042 TLYSSKQLMLM
+1042 
-1053 GLLNTKVSYMF
+1053 
-1064 LYILNPTINFTKSDV
+1064 PTINFKC
-1079 GLIPFIKNEN
+1079 GIIKRLPDLKVNSEN
-1089 ACDYVT
+1089 VCYIIRE
-1095 QNITLSKLDW
+1095 NISLSRQDW

-1110 SWDFSENPLVAIM
+1110 SWDFKENELIRIGKEKGTHLLEDCYLAYV
-1123 KQAEGEES
+1123 EE
-1131 IVSAEETNG
+1131 
-1140 FKQRN
+1140 
-1145 QWFQTEKLMV
+1145 W
-1155 SRQETDGLAAENN
+1155 
-1168 CGQAETGDDHG
+1168 
-1179 VVTPLPNRGND
+1179 
-1190 VTKLWYDDYH
+1190 
-1200 AAVTAL
+1200 
-1206 RKMNDEMA
+1206 
-1214 TQDSSAATDKL
+1214 TDK
-1225 IKTTRDASTPTGT
+1225 
-1238 LKLCVNAFEKLWTAR
+1238 

-1268 IEIYG
+1268 IDIYG

-1322 GRYRLDRSGL
+1322 GRYRLNRSGL

-1347 TYHGQTVTID
+1347 TYHGQTVNID

>member
-1 MDTNGLKR
+1 MDINGLKR
-9 FAAEART
+9 FATEART

-30 FDLESGQPAALP
+30 FDLKSGQPAALP
-42 QLKGGGAVFMDE
+42 QLEGGGTVFMDE

-133 KLRDELRELLID
+133 KLRDELRELLMD

-209 PELIGWL
+209 PEFIGWL

-231 KGKYEPDEI
+231 KGKYESDEI

-549 WMFLSSFEQLRK
+549 WMFLSSFEDLRK
-561 DLLETMQIDS
+561 QLLEYEQIDS

-576 PHTFDELSGEV
+576 PRTFDELSGEV
-587 VQNTAFVVG
+587 VQNVAFVV
-596 GDASRV
+596 SHH
-602 TNSNVVSRVTEPC
+602 S
-615 VASRVGNHRKEN
+615 
-627 CDARRVVSYLNK
+627 
-639 KEYVSIGY
+639 
-647 GKLPHWYQSGK
+647 
-658 TQFITFRLDD
+658 
-668 SLPQTKLQELSDFK
+668 
-682 AQWIKDNPEPWTQ
+682 PE
-695 PIQEKYNHEIRKK
+695 
-708 IDKWLDQGMGSCIL
+708 
-722 AKKEIRKIVEDA
+722 
-734 LLHYDGVNYALY
+734 
-746 AYVIM
+746 
-751 PNHVHLLLTPLVDEE
+751 
-766 PNKMVGSVKSFTAH
+766 FTG
-780 AINKTLGQYGNVWQ
+780 T
-794 REVFDRIVRD
+794 
-804 EDNFEQYVNYID
+804 
-816 NNPKNLSAAMFSLG
+816 
-830 GDASCVANANT
+830 
-841 DVDSDTLCDARR
+841 
-853 VASYYRLVEGK
+853 YYRLVDGK

-869 ERMFLENRDG
+869 EKRFLTKQGE
-879 NINGAKVYYP
+879 YP
-889 NVKQKDFEKIP
+889 NVDQKKFGQIPGSPIGYWVSEKI
-900 GCQLGYW
+900 
-907 LKESVI
+907 I
-913 DLFTNCPK
+913 DCISNSEEIGIAFKCREGIHTSNNEKYVRFWIEVDEKK
-921 IENFICSSVGIRTG
+921 IVFKAKNYIDIDTQGTWVPYN
-935 KDNIFIREWFEVSK
+935 K
-949 KETLFTGKTS
+949 
-959 ADLSKSSWFPITR
+959 
-972 GGEKRKWYG
+972 GGGFRKWYG
-981 NLENVVFGANNF
+981 LNNYIIAFNKKYRDEMANLPFHVRPSQDLYFKEGGTWSAIGSNKFSIRYYPVGYLFDAGGQIAVGKEIVSLIGYLNSILF
-993 EKVKTICP
+993 
-1001 DYRLREEKYYFNE
+1001 DYISKL
-1014 GVTWTM
+1014 TM
-1020 ICSGHPS
+1020 
-1027 FRLCPQGVLFGNGGP
+1027 
-1042 TLYSSKQLMLM
+1042 
-1053 GLLNTKVSYMF
+1053 
-1064 LYILNPTINFTKSDV
+1064 PTINFKC
-1079 GLIPFIKNEN
+1079 GIIKRLPDLKVNSEN
-1089 ACDYVT
+1089 VCYIIRE
-1095 QNITLSKLDW
+1095 NISLSRQDW

-1110 SWDFSENPLVAIM
+1110 SWDFKENELIRIGKEKGTHLLEDCYLAYV
-1123 KQAEGEES
+1123 EE
-1131 IVSAEETNG
+1131 
-1140 FKQRN
+1140 
-1145 QWFQTEKLMV
+1145 W
-1155 SRQETDGLAAENN
+1155 
-1168 CGQAETGDDHG
+1168 
-1179 VVTPLPNRGND
+1179 
-1190 VTKLWYDDYH
+1190 
-1200 AAVTAL
+1200 
-1206 RKMNDEMA
+1206 
-1214 TQDSSAATDKL
+1214 TDK
-1225 IKTTRDASTPTGT
+1225 
-1238 LKLCVNAFEKLWTAR
+1238 

-1268 IEIYG
+1268 IDIYG

-1322 GRYRLDRSGL
+1322 GRYRLNRSGL

-1339 SAEELAPY
+1339 SAEDLAPY
-1347 TYHGQTVTID
+1347 TYHGQTVNID

-1400 KQLGMSIEQYVLKN
+1400 RQLGMSIEQYVLKN